1 MIKGTNYS
9 NSSKFNWH
17 TVAPT
22 LVRIVV
28 CQNTLNT
35 VLSNGRKIT
44 WSYMNVETYKLQSNG
59 FFSFTSLI
67 VKIPKGHDW
76 LLYKIGPSL
85 EYAGYDPPKS
95 CIC

>member
-1 MIKGTNYS
+1 
-9 NSSKFNWH
+9 
-17 TVAPT
+17 
-22 LVRIVV
+22 
-28 CQNTLNT
+28 
-35 VLSNGRKIT
+35 
-44 WSYMNVETYKLQSNG
+44 MNVETYKLQSNG